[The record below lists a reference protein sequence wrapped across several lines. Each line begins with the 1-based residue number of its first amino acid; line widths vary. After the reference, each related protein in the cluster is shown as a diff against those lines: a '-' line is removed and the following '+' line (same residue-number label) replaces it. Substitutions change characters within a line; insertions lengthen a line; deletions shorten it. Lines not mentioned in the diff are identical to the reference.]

1 MKIGIIGFGA
11 IGFDVAKKLD
21 QEKDQF
27 NVIGVHSRT
36 KNKIID
42 KTTSFNSPLRYLSL
56 NEICKKCDVVIDCAP
71 KEAFKEIIQKCL
83 YYKTKLITVSGAGI
97 LENLEIVN
105 KAREYSTQI
114 FLASGAIIGLD
125 GLNAVSEG
133 EVSFVKMITRKP
145 PNALINAKFVLENNI
160 KLENLS
166 EPKLIFSDNAF
177 EGARAFPAN
186 VNVAAAVG
194 LAGIGAKKTQLEIWA
209 DPNLSKN
216 THSIIVNSDSSN
228 FKIEIENIQSEEN
241 PGTGK
246 ITALSVVA
254 TLRGLISS
262 LKVGT

>member
-21 QEKDQF
+21 KETNQF

-36 KNKIID
+36 KNKIIE
-42 KTTSFNSPLRYLSL
+42 KTASFNSPLKYLDL
-56 NEICKKCDVVIDCAP
+56 DEICKICDLVIDCAP
-71 KEAFKEIIQKCL
+71 KEAFKEIVQKCFS
-83 YYKTKLITVSGAGI
+83 YKTKLITVSGAGI
-97 LENLEIVN
+97 LENLKLIN

-133 EVSFVKMITRKP
+133 EVNFVKMITRKP
-145 PNALINAKFVLENNI
+145 PNALINAKYVLENNI
-160 KLENLS
+160 KLKNLC

-194 LAGIGAKKTQLEIWA
+194 LAGIGAKNTQLEIWA
-209 DPNLSKN
+209 DPGLSKN
-216 THSIIVNSDSSN
+216 THTILVKSDSSN
-228 FKIEIENIQSEEN
+228 FKIEIENIQSVEN

-254 TLRGLISS
+254 TLRGMISS